1 MRPVIQCLKEQNA
14 DFEAQDKDG
23 NSAIHLLVQNT
34 RTEDLKSLELAV
46 EILSSSMTLSMLNSR
61 VGRIRFFY
69 KL

>member
-1 MRPVIQCLKEQNA
+1 LKEQNA

-34 RTEDLKSLELAV
+34 RIEDLKSLELAV

-61 VGRIRFFY
+61 VGRIRIFY
-69 KL
+69 KF